1 VSGPRGRRRLRLS
14 ALRRGAAS
22 AAAAAVG
29 SRPDAICS
37 AQSAAKLAG
46 EEPMM
51 INGIMVLV
59 LAIVV
64 LAILWAIVLYGST
77 YFGPRTD

>member
-1 VSGPRGRRRLRLS
+1 
-14 ALRRGAAS
+14 
-22 AAAAAVG
+22 
-29 SRPDAICS
+29 
-37 AQSAAKLAG
+37 
-46 EEPMM
+46 MM

-77 YFGPRTD
+77 YFGPKTHEAASVREHRRRRSVGTAPAPSTYGIAGVVTPRST